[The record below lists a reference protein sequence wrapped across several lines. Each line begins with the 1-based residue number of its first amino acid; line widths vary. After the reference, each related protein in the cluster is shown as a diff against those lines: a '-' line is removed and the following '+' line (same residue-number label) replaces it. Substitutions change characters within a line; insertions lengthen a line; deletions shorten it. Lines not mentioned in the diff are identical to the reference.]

1 LTDFSEKNR
10 LQLFEFE
17 PLLHARTIRP
27 EPPALEIFALA
38 NRRTRGFGIMT
49 IIEGLLFDKDGTI
62 LDFYKTWVPI
72 NRAMALDAAD
82 GDIQLARELLR
93 SGGHDPDTDKI
104 APGALLG
111 ASSVEAIADCFAGVL
126 GNRSPRDLL
135 PLIAQHFREG
145 GAKYA
150 VAIDGVADHL
160 KMLRAD
166 GYRLGLATNDTFAG
180 LHASLGRHDGLV
192 DLFEFHV
199 GCDSGYGSKP
209 APGMAIAF
217 AAAIGLPPASC
228 AIIGDT
234 THDLEMGRRAQFG
247 MRIGVLTGP
256 NFRADLEP
264 YADHVIDSVG
274 DLPALLARNRRAPPI
289 E

>member
-1 LTDFSEKNR
+1 
-10 LQLFEFE
+10 
-17 PLLHARTIRP
+17 
-27 EPPALEIFALA
+27 
-38 NRRTRGFGIMT
+38 MT
-49 IIEGLLFDKDGTI
+49 ILEGLLFDKDGTI

-72 NRAMALDAAD
+72 NRDLALDAAH
-82 GDIQLARELLR
+82 GDVRLARELLR

-104 APGALLG
+104 APGAILG
-111 ASSVEAIADCFAGVL
+111 ASSVEAIADCFAGIL
-126 GNRSPRDLL
+126 GNRAPKDLL
-135 PLIAQHFREG
+135 SLIAQHFRDG

-150 VAIDGVADHL
+150 VAIDGVVDHI
-160 KMLRAD
+160 KALRAD

-180 LHASLGRHDGLV
+180 LHASLGRYNGLV
-192 DLFEFHV
+192 DLFEFHA

-209 APGMAIAF
+209 DPGMAIAF
-217 AAAIGLPPASC
+217 AKAMGLPPSSC

-234 THDLEMGRRAQFG
+234 THDLEMGRRAEFG

-264 YADHVIDSVG
+264 HADHVIDSIC
-274 DLPALLARNRRAPPI
+274 DLSALLARNRRAPTI